1 MTSVAFVS
9 ERLLLGFGVDLVI
22 DEIASRLQE
31 RGHEVT
37 AYASVAD
44 SALPRNYRVRAI
56 PTRASGVPQRY
67 QAAARWWADYIDAG
81 NHDVVFIET
90 FPYFS
95 LIPRLRSPVVVVDH
109 GVSSTEGMSLKQH
122 LAFRYIEWTQQ
133 HRYFPRAA
141 GLISVSEYVRS
152 LLPRG
157 QRERTRVVYNGSDHY
172 PMASAVE
179 RDTMRARLGLQDG
192 QSMLLYVGRLNPEAQ
207 PYKGTADLIEA
218 AREWKQSRPDIR
230 VVMAG
235 SGSDGDAVR
244 IREAGGIPLLNVP
257 QEEMGAL
264 YAAADIYLTASRW
277 EGFDLPV
284 AEAAAQGVPSI
295 ALRIGAHP
303 EVVRDGETGIL
314 ADSVPDLIAAA
325 ARLADDAKR
334 RRAMGAAARE
344 FAGQFTWARAADG
357 YEAVLNEVA
366 PGRQGSSVVVGAAT
380 VAAGSGSGQTE
391 RPSVDTAPS
400 ARRDATTA
408 VTVVVL
414 NYGATYEVLHKCIA
428 SLDAQT
434 CPIRTLLVDNASP
447 KNQDAVT
454 RIQQDFPQ
462 IELLKLDKNYGFAG
476 GMNRG
481 VAASDTE
488 FVLLFNN
495 DAMMEPDA
503 VQEMLDLIHTRED
516 VVGIAPKI
524 LLEEPAGYID
534 AIGNL
539 MDPIGQAYNMG
550 IGQLDIGQ
558 YDRVEETFGA
568 CFAAALL
575 RRDAWRE
582 GLVGPMDEKYFM
594 YYEDVDWCLRAG
606 ILGYKFLTCPTAV
619 VHHTHSLSTRQL
631 AYGYKYRMIMRNF
644 VRTVIKDF
652 QGRRWIR
659 IAGRR
664 CLGLTRNAVRG
675 PHRWASLLALKD
687 IVLGLPGYVR
697 RRGAIQGRRKENDW
711 TLFNFSHGEPSFF
724 DPTGY
729 APMRR
734 LETLAFMYNRLYLLK
749 GEERHRRIAET
760 ASALAGS
767 RMRFDR
773 GFVRE
778 KLRPLMA
785 DEPPQ
790 ARDYLESLEV

>member
-1 MTSVAFVS
+1 
-9 ERLLLGFGVDLVI
+9 
-22 DEIASRLQE
+22 
-31 RGHEVT
+31 
-37 AYASVAD
+37 
-44 SALPRNYRVRAI
+44 
-56 PTRASGVPQRY
+56 
-67 QAAARWWADYIDAG
+67 
-81 NHDVVFIET
+81 
-90 FPYFS
+90 
-95 LIPRLRSPVVVVDH
+95 
-109 GVSSTEGMSLKQH
+109 
-122 LAFRYIEWTQQ
+122 
-133 HRYFPRAA
+133 
-141 GLISVSEYVRS
+141 
-152 LLPRG
+152 
-157 QRERTRVVYNGSDHY
+157 
-172 PMASAVE
+172 
-179 RDTMRARLGLQDG
+179 
-192 QSMLLYVGRLNPEAQ
+192 
-207 PYKGTADLIEA
+207 
-218 AREWKQSRPDIR
+218 
-230 VVMAG
+230 
-235 SGSDGDAVR
+235 
-244 IREAGGIPLLNVP
+244 
-257 QEEMGAL
+257 
-264 YAAADIYLTASRW
+264 
-277 EGFDLPV
+277 
-284 AEAAAQGVPSI
+284 
-295 ALRIGAHP
+295 
-303 EVVRDGETGIL
+303 
-314 ADSVPDLIAAA
+314 
-325 ARLADDAKR
+325 
-334 RRAMGAAARE
+334 
-344 FAGQFTWARAADG
+344 
-357 YEAVLNEVA
+357 
-366 PGRQGSSVVVGAAT
+366 
-380 VAAGSGSGQTE
+380 
-391 RPSVDTAPS
+391 
-400 ARRDATTA
+400 
-408 VTVVVL
+408 
-414 NYGATYEVLHKCIA
+414 
-428 SLDAQT
+428 
-434 CPIRTLLVDNASP
+434 
-447 KNQDAVT
+447 
-454 RIQQDFPQ
+454 
-462 IELLKLDKNYGFAG
+462 
-476 GMNRG
+476 
-481 VAASDTE
+481 
-488 FVLLFNN
+488 
-495 DAMMEPDA
+495 MMEPDA

-749 GEERHRRIAET
+749 GEERHRRIAEM

-773 GFVRE
+773 DFVRE

-785 DEPPQ
+785 DEPPH
-790 ARDYLESLEV
+790 ARDYLELLEV